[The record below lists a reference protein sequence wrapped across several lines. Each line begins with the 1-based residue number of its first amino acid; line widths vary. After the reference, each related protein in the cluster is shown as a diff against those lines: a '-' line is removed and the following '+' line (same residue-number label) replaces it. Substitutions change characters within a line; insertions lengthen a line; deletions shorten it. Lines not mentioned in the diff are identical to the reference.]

1 MVEGEA
7 ILHQRNSFAQSL
19 LGQVTKY
26 RAYNEAA
33 RPCKQGL
40 GLLIHTASNRH
51 LQRPA
56 ICLSRLLWRFTYQ
69 NLGTAYISLWCTV
82 CTDPSAYSCFQY
94 RSLSRP
100 DQILHSTCFI
110 LHLNNKCTT
119 CYLLLPMCKDFDG
132 NCSGILLLVELWVK
146 LTQLCRARSME

>member
-40 GLLIHTASNRH
+40 GLLIHTTSNRH

-56 ICLSRLLWRFTYQ
+56 ICLTSCRACSEGLHIKIWVRLISHFDVPYVLIRLLILASNT
-69 NLGTAYISLWCTV
+69 G
-82 CTDPSAYSCFQY
+82 
-94 RSLSRP
+94 RSI
-100 DQILHSTCFI
+100 DQIRFSIALASYFT
-110 LHLNNKCTT
+110 
-119 CYLLLPMCKDFDG
+119 
-132 NCSGILLLVELWVK
+132 
-146 LTQLCRARSME
+146 